1 MVLLFVGAVAG
12 VAAYFARRP
21 TIASG
26 EVIAAQLTA
35 ANPKLVKSIT
45 CDRAIPIGVDG
56 ARFSCAIVYRTGKRG
71 RERFRMDRDGAIH
84 PAAE

>member
-1 MVLLFVGAVAG
+1 MVLFVAAVAG

-26 EVIAAQLTA
+26 QVLAAQLTA

-45 CDRAIPIGVDG
+45 CDRAIPIGIDG
-56 ARFSCAIVYRTGKRG
+56 ARFSCAIVYKDGRRG